1 MSDDKNLIDAY
12 NHSKDIHAA
21 TASLVFHVPLEEVTK
36 EQRSNAKA
44 VNFGIVYGISS
55 FGLSNDLS
63 ISRKEAEQYIKDYFI
78 SYPGIK
84 NYLDNSV
91 KEAKEKGYSELT
103 SGNFMQ
109 RQFGERVAMNSP
121 IQGSAADIMKIAMIN
136 VAKEL
141 KEKDLKSKIV
151 LQVHDELLI
160 EAYENEVEQVKDILK
175 RNMEQA
181 AHLNVPLDV
190 DVQVGNNWDEAH

>member
-1 MSDDKNLIDAY
+1 MCIRDS
-12 NHSKDIHAA
+12 
-21 TASLVFHVPLEEVTK
+21 
-36 EQRSNAKA
+36 AKA

-91 KEAKEKGYSELT
+91 KEAKEKGYSVTMFGRRRPIPELT

-109 RQFGERVAMNSP
+109 RQFGER
-121 IQGSAADIMKIAMIN
+121 Q
-136 VAKEL
+136 
-141 KEKDLKSKIV
+141 
-151 LQVHDELLI
+151 
-160 EAYENEVEQVKDILK
+160 
-175 RNMEQA
+175 
-181 AHLNVPLDV
+181 
-190 DVQVGNNWDEAH
+190 